1 MKTLKKKVKNNKT
14 LKNKLTTYF
23 CETKEKD
30 ICCESEYNRPMIVE
44 EIISMYKKKDYKYL
58 ESIENDIVFFVG
70 FRIDLEKAKNKEGL
84 KMWDYI
90 AAKTKNKKLSE
101 VIIKT
106 LLMELPLYY
115 LLAFLG
121 ITYLKFKDN

>member
-1 MKTLKKKVKNNKT
+1 MKTLTKKVDKYNKTLKKK
-14 LKNKLTTYF
+14 LTKYF
-23 CETKEKD
+23 CETKDKD
-30 ICCESEYNRPMIVE
+30 ICCESNYDRHMIVE
-44 EIISMYKKKDYKYL
+44 EIISMYKKKDFKYL

-70 FRIDLEKAKNKEGL
+70 IRFDLEDAKNKEGV

-90 AAKTKNKKLSE
+90 ASKTMNKKLSE
-101 VIIKT
+101 VLIRT

-121 ITYLKFKDN
+121 TTYLKFQK

>member
-1 MKTLKKKVKNNKT
+1 MKTLKKKVKINNT
-14 LKNKLTTYF
+14 LKKKLTKYF
-23 CETKEKD
+23 CETKDKD
-30 ICCESEYNRPMIVE
+30 ICCESDYNRPMIVE

-70 FRIDLEKAKNKEGL
+70 IRFDLEDAKNKEGL

-101 VIIKT
+101 VIIT
-106 LLMELPLYY
+106 PSH
-115 LLAFLG
+115 
-121 ITYLKFKDN
+121 I